1 MSVRHVT
8 FSQFERAMID
18 LEPKLHASVVKG
30 LRSAALRLE
39 TMVVEEIET
48 ATPHPAVDTAALKRS
63 VSTERVPDGAIVNV
77 TAPHAAMIEN
87 GTRPFFPPLA
97 PLIEWVKRKG
107 LHTTHLSTRTSRK
120 TGETVVSV
128 RKKKTDADAK
138 AIAYAVAKA
147 ISKRGIEPRHFFKKA
162 WDRFPE
168 VLGAEI
174 RDALSDASKR

>member
-8 FSQFERAMID
+8 ISQFERAMID
-18 LEPKLHASVVKG
+18 FEPKLYASVIKG

-63 VSTERVPDGAIVNV
+63 VSTERVPDGALVNV

-97 PLIEWVKRKG
+97 PLVEWVKRKG
-107 LHTTHLSTRTSRK
+107 L
-120 TGETVVSV
+120 VSV
-128 RKKKTDADAK
+128 KKKQTDADAK

-147 ISKRGIEPRHFFKKA
+147 MSKRGIEPRHFFKKA

-168 VLGAEI
+168 VLSAEV